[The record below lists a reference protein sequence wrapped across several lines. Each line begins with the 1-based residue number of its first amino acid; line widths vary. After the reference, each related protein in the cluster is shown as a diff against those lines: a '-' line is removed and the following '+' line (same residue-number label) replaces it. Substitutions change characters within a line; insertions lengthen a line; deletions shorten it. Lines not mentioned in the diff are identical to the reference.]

1 MYIITMRTAT
11 IVLFVIVAALVW
23 TIARSRSAALK
34 PKLVIALKPSAAAA
48 VLAPRGSATLLEDST
63 DPKSGAG
70 TAAAMVA
77 SSSVAY
83 DLA

>member
-1 MYIITMRTAT
+1 MHAAT
-11 IVLFVIVAALVW
+11 IILFVIVAALVW
-23 TIARSRSAALK
+23 TIARSRPAALK
-34 PKLVIALKPSAAAA
+34 PKLVIALKPSAATS